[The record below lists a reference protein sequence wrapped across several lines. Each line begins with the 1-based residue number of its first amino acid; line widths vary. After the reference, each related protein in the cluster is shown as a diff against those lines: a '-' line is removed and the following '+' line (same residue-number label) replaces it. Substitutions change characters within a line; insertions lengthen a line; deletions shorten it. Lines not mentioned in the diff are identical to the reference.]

1 MLRGVH
7 GGELM
12 GYMIGGLVGWVK
24 GMEDGGSVIG
34 CKCRVED

>member
-1 MLRGVH
+1 MFRGVH

-24 GMEDGGSVIG
+24 GMEGGGRVVCR
-34 CKCRVED
+34 CKCRV